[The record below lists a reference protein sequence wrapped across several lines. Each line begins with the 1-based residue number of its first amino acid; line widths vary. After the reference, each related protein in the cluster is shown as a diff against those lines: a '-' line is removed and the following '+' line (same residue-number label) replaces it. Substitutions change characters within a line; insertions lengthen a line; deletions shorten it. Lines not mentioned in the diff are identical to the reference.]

1 MILAFTPAQHVGK
14 HDTITGMKSGIKA
27 ALVVLA
33 AGSGT
38 RFGHTTNKVWLP
50 LSGRRIISRS
60 LANASRN
67 FKNGRTILVIH
78 PDDEELARST
88 IEREVRGF
96 KVEIVHG
103 GATRH
108 ESEYKALQH
117 LAPAIIAGQLDVV
130 LIHDGARPLATPA
143 LFVEIAEAAHRH
155 GGAIPTIPVDPR
167 EMDTSRSDTVVR
179 VQTPQGFVAEQ
190 LLEAYNFAAIDG
202 FAGTDTAACMEK
214 YFPNVKAMSITADVS
229 NVKITYPQD
238 LAIAE
243 HVLAR
248 RGYKD

>member
-1 MILAFTPAQHVGK
+1 M
-14 HDTITGMKSGIKA
+14 
-27 ALVVLA
+27 
-33 AGSGT
+33 
-38 RFGHTTNKVWLP
+38 
-50 LSGRRIISRS
+50 
-60 LANASRN
+60 
-67 FKNGRTILVIH
+67 
-78 PDDEELARST
+78 ARAT
-88 IEREVRGF
+88 LEREVRGID
-96 KVEIVHG
+96 VEIVYG

-108 ESEYKALQH
+108 ESEYNALQH
-117 LAPAIIAGQLDVV
+117 LAPAIKAGEIEVV

-155 GGAIPTIPVDPR
+155 GGAIPTIAVDAR
-167 EMDTSRSDTVVR
+167 EMDTARSDTVVR
-179 VQTPQGFVAEQ
+179 VQTPQGFVAQQ
-190 LLEAYNFAAIDG
+190 LLEAYNSAAIDG

-214 YFPNVKAMSITADVS
+214 YFPTVKTMSITADVS

>member
-1 MILAFTPAQHVGK
+1 MGK
-14 HDTITGMKSGIKA
+14 HDTITAMKSGIKA

-60 LANASRN
+60 LANASKN
-67 FKNGRTILVIH
+67 FKHGRTILVIN
-78 PDDEELARST
+78 PDDEEMARAT
-88 IEREVRGF
+88 LEREVRGF
-96 KVEIVHG
+96 DVEIVYG

-108 ESEYKALQH
+108 ESEYNALQH
-117 LAPAIIAGQLDVV
+117 LAPAIAAGDIEVV

-155 GGAIPTIPVDPR
+155 GGAIPTIAVDAR
-167 EMDTSRSDTVVR
+167 EMDTARSDTVVR
-179 VQTPQGFVAEQ
+179 VQTPQGFVAQQ
-190 LLEAYNFAAIDG
+190 LLEAYNSAAIDG

-214 YFPNVKAMSITADVS
+214 YFPTIKTMSITADVS

>member
-1 MILAFTPAQHVGK
+1 
-14 HDTITGMKSGIKA
+14 MKSGIKT

-60 LANASRN
+60 LVNASKN
-67 FKNGRTILVIH
+67 FKDGRTILVIN
-78 PDDEELARST
+78 PEDEEMARAT
-88 IEREVRGF
+88 LQREVRGVD
-96 KVEIVHG
+96 VEIVYG

-108 ESEYKALQH
+108 ESEYNALQH
-117 LAPAIIAGQLDVV
+117 LAPTIAAGEIEVV

-155 GGAIPTIPVDPR
+155 GGAIPTIAVDAR
-167 EMDTSRSDTVVR
+167 EMDTARSDTVVR
-179 VQTPQGFVAEQ
+179 VQTPQGFIAQ
-190 LLEAYNFAAIDG
+190 RLLEAYTKASTDG
-202 FAGTDTAACMEK
+202 FVGTDTAACMEK
-214 YFPNVKAMSITADVS
+214 YFPDVKTMSITADVS

>member
-1 MILAFTPAQHVGK
+1 
-14 HDTITGMKSGIKA
+14 MKSAIKTA
-27 ALVVLA
+27 VVVLA

-60 LANASRN
+60 LVNASKN
-67 FKNGRTILVIH
+67 FKNVRTILVINS
-78 PDDEELARST
+78 DDEVMARAT
-88 IEREVRGF
+88 LEREVRGID
-96 KVEIVHG
+96 VEIVYG

-108 ESEYKALQH
+108 ESEYNALQH
-117 LAPAIIAGQLDVV
+117 LAPAIIAGDLDVV

-155 GGAIPTIPVDPR
+155 GGAIPTIAVDAH
-167 EMDTSRSDTVVR
+167 EMDTTRTDTVVR
-179 VQTPQGFVAEQ
+179 VQTPQGFLAKQ
-190 LLEAYNFAAIDG
+190 LLEAYNIAVVDG

-214 YFPNVKAMSITADVS
+214 YFPIVKTMSITADVS

>member
-1 MILAFTPAQHVGK
+1 
-14 HDTITGMKSGIKA
+14 MKSGIKT

-60 LANASRN
+60 LVNASKN
-67 FKNGRTILVIH
+67 FKNGRTILVIN
-78 PDDEELARST
+78 PEDEEMARAT
-88 IEREVRGF
+88 LQREVRGVE
-96 KVEIVHG
+96 VEIVYG
-103 GATRH
+103 GVTRH
-108 ESEYKALQH
+108 ESEHNALQQ
-117 LAPAIIAGQLDVV
+117 LAPAIASGEIEVV

-155 GGAIPTIPVDPR
+155 GGAIPTIPVDAR
-167 EMDTSRSDTVVR
+167 EMDTARSDTVVR
-179 VQTPQGFVAEQ
+179 VQTPQGFVAQQ
-190 LLEAYNFAAIDG
+190 LLEAYNKAAIDG

-214 YFPNVKAMSITADVS
+214 YFPDVKTMSITADVS

>member
-1 MILAFTPAQHVGK
+1 
-14 HDTITGMKSGIKA
+14 MKSEIKV

-38 RFGHTTNKVWLP
+38 RFGHSTNKVWLP

-60 LANASRN
+60 LANASKN
-67 FKNGRTILVIH
+67 FKFGRTILVIN
-78 PDDEELARST
+78 PGDETMARAT
-88 IEREVRGF
+88 INREISGF
-96 KVEIVHG
+96 KVEIVYG

-108 ESEYKALQH
+108 ESEHHALKH
-117 LAPAIIAGQLDVV
+117 LAPEIESGEIDVV

-143 LFVEIAEAAHRH
+143 LFVEIANAALRH
-155 GGAIPTIPVDPR
+155 GGAVPTIAVSQR
-167 EMDTSRSDTVVR
+167 EMDTLRSDTVVR
-179 VQTPQGFVAEQ
+179 VQTPQGFIARE
-190 LLEAYNFAAIDG
+190 LLKAYEMAAVDG
-202 FAGTDTAACMEK
+202 FTGTDTAACMEK
-214 YFPNVKAMSITADVS
+214 YFPDVKTVSIAADVS

-243 HVLAR
+243 HVLEK

>member
-1 MILAFTPAQHVGK
+1 
-14 HDTITGMKSGIKA
+14 MKSGIKT

-60 LANASRN
+60 LVNASKN
-67 FKNGRTILVIH
+67 FKDGRTILVIN
-78 PDDEELARST
+78 PEDEEMARAT
-88 IEREVRGF
+88 LQREVRGVD
-96 KVEIVHG
+96 VEIVYG

-108 ESEYKALQH
+108 ESEYNALQH
-117 LAPAIIAGQLDVV
+117 LAPAIAAGEIEVV

-143 LFVEIAEAAHRH
+143 LFVEIAEAAYRH
-155 GGAIPTIPVDPR
+155 GGAIPTIAVDAR
-167 EMDTSRSDTVVR
+167 EMDTARSDTVVR
-179 VQTPQGFVAEQ
+179 VQTPQGFVAQ
-190 LLEAYNFAAIDG
+190 RLLEAYTKASTDG
-202 FAGTDTAACMEK
+202 FVGTDTAACMEK
-214 YFPNVKAMSITADVS
+214 YFPDVKTMSITADVS